1 MSPGTIGSAVA
12 RTLLAVRGQSRHYPG
27 CNQPDRR
34 ALTQS
39 ERSPYEPCHA
49 LLHDR
54 GSSPTEDHYCLPPL
68 ERWDL
73 AEVLRLIEQK
83 KYFLLHAPR
92 QTGKTTCLLALM
104 ELLNAEGRYRAVY
117 ANLETAQTAREDVP
131 RAMRAIC
138 GAIACAAGAYLGEER
153 LLRMD
158 RCGWPRYG
166 ADGVLNGLLTRWSAT
181 SPQPLVLLLDEVD
194 ALIGDTLISLLR
206 QLRAG
211 YTQRPDRFPQ
221 TVILCGVRDL
231 RDYRIHASSEASPI
245 TGGSAF
251 NIKAKSLRLGDFNAA
266 EVTTLLGEHTAET
279 GQVFTPEAL
288 ARVWELTCGQPW
300 LVNALAYE
308 ACFELPEGRDRSH
321 PIGVGLIDQA
331 KENLILRRVT
341 HLDQL
346 ADKLREP
353 RVRRVIEPMLAGT
366 ALGEVPEDDRQYL
379 VDLGLLRRSNGGGL
393 VVANPIYR
401 EVLPR
406 ALAGGPQD
414 SLPQISPTWL
424 NPDGSLNPERLLAA
438 FIAFWRRHGEPLLGS
453 APYHEI
459 APHLVLMAFLQRV
472 INGNGTL
479 EREYAIGRGRM
490 DLCLR
495 YRDLTLGL
503 ELKVWRDGTADPL
516 TEGLA
521 QLDGYLAGL
530 GLTTGWLIIFD
541 RRTGIPPLAER
552 LAETTET
559 SPGGRAI
566 PVLRL

>member
-1 MSPGTIGSAVA
+1 M
-12 RTLLAVRGQSRHYPG
+12 
-27 CNQPDRR
+27 
-34 ALTQS
+34 
-39 ERSPYEPCHA
+39 
-49 LLHDR
+49 
-54 GSSPTEDHYCLPPL
+54 
-68 ERWDL
+68 
-73 AEVLRLIEQK
+73 
-83 KYFLLHAPR
+83 
-92 QTGKTTCLLALM
+92 
-104 ELLNAEGRYRAVY
+104 
-117 ANLETAQTAREDVP
+117 
-131 RAMRAIC
+131 
-138 GAIACAAGAYLGEER
+138 
-153 LLRMD
+153 
-158 RCGWPRYG
+158 
-166 ADGVLNGLLTRWSAT
+166 
-181 SPQPLVLLLDEVD
+181 LLLDEVD

-231 RDYRIHASSEASPI
+231 RDYRIHASSEATPI

-366 ALGEVPEDDRQYL
+366 ALGEVAEDDRQYL

-438 FIAFWRRHGEPLLGS
+438 FIAFWRRHGEPLL
-453 APYHEI
+453 A
-459 APHLVLMAFLQRV
+459 QR
-472 INGNGTL
+472 
-479 EREYAIGRGRM
+479 
-490 DLCLR
+490 
-495 YRDLTLGL
+495 
-503 ELKVWRDGTADPL
+503 PL
-516 TEGLA
+516 
-521 QLDGYLAGL
+521 
-530 GLTTGWLIIFD
+530 
-541 RRTGIPPLAER
+541 
-552 LAETTET
+552 
-559 SPGGRAI
+559 S
-566 PVLRL
+566 